1 MTKNKKILTIVL
13 AVVLV
18 AVITFSCFLFFKI
31 IPDIQRQKEL
41 EKQVKEYYAQKIE
54 LYESENALYGDYEV
68 DVAFLGDSLTDG
80 YDLERYYPEF
90 TTCNRGIGGDTTIGL
105 EARLKVSVYD
115 LKPKVAV
122 MLIGANN
129 MDKMFDN
136 YEDILIGLRDNLPE
150 TKIVILSLTAM
161 GGDSWGRKNQL
172 ACYNNVKI
180 KKLANEY
187 GFEYVDLFTPL
198 FNPRT
203 GEVYEGYTVDGG
215 HFTHEGYL
223 VVTEQIK
230 PILYELLVG
239 I

>member
-1 MTKNKKILTIVL
+1 MTKNKKILTIIL

-31 IPDIQRQKEL
+31 IPDIQKQKEL
-41 EKQVKEYYAQKIE
+41 ETQVKEYYAQKIE

-122 MLIGANN
+122 MRIGANN